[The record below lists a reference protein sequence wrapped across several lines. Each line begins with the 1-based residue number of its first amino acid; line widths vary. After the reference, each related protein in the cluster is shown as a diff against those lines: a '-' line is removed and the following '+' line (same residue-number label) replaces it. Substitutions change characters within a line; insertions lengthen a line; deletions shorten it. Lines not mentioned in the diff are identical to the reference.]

1 MKTTMRP
8 AVSMIELVF
17 SIVIIGLSVMTIPVM
32 LTQSS
37 ESTLVSAQQEAI
49 LAGSTKLGNIVSH
62 AWDINQTDSERNGG
76 YAKVVSVPTGHMAL
90 RNPRV
95 GHLAGDKRRR
105 FYADASQASINA
117 NGSMHIDGYIGNET
131 LVNASGSGDYLME
144 YNSTTDVCFI
154 SDTPNG
160 GNYGLAD
167 VNITMPIGCP
177 NPAINPTNIK
187 FINVFVT
194 SPDDADIQL
203 RMVAFLSNIG
213 QTELLKRE
221 IYED

>member
-1 MKTTMRP
+1 
-8 AVSMIELVF
+8 
-17 SIVIIGLSVMTIPVM
+17 MTIPVM

-62 AWDINQTDSERNGG
+62 AWDINQTDTERNGG
-76 YAKVVSVPTGHMAL
+76 YAKVVSVPTGHIAL
-90 RNPRV
+90 RNPRA
-95 GHLAGDKRRR
+95 GHQGGDKRRR
-105 FYADASQASINA
+105 FYTDASQASIDA
-117 NGSMHIDGYIGNET
+117 NGSMHIDGYIGNEA
-131 LVNASGSGDYLME
+131 LVNASGIGDYLMR
-144 YNSTTDVCFI
+144 YNVATNVSFI
-154 SDTPNG
+154 SD
-160 GNYGLAD
+160 
-167 VNITMPIGCP
+167 
-177 NPAINPTNIK
+177 NPAVGSDYGNQQNVQFDINTTTPANPTNIK